1 MASSEGDEVVV
12 TVRFVG
18 PSRPA
23 SLSLP
28 PVMKVGDLQKRIAS
42 ERNLPSDRLKLVL
55 HGKTLHDKKNAD
67 SVEDATVKLAH
78 GDCLMVAV
86 MPTRPA
92 KHLRGDDSDDDDEEL
107 KFEVPQTAGPWK
119 RKVFTFLRHKLRIP
133 DIMLM
138 VIFSISLKA
147 WVCIVL
153 WFLLAPIAQK
163 LDLGP
168 IYIIGTGFLI
178 ILLNLG
184 RRQHGELSAYSI
196 FNEDFRELP
205 GTLNA
210 ERFDRDIRAGRL

>member
-1 MASSEGDEVVV
+1 MASEGDEVVV

-18 PSRPA
+18 PYRPA
-23 SLSLP
+23 SLPLP
-28 PVMKVGDLQKRIAS
+28 PVMKVGELRRRIALS
-42 ERNLPSDRLKLVL
+42 RDLPSDRLKLVL
-55 HGKTLHDKKNAD
+55 RGKTLHDKQSAD
-67 SVEDATVKLAH
+67 SVEDATVRLSH

-92 KHLRGDDSDDDDEEL
+92 KHLHGDDSDDEDEEL
-107 KFEVPQTAGPWK
+107 KFVVPQTAGPWK
-119 RKVFTFLRHKLRIP
+119 RKVFTFLSHKLRIP
-133 DIMLM
+133 DIVLM
-138 VIFSISLKA
+138 VMFSMGLKA
-147 WVCIVL
+147 WAFIIL

-168 IYIIGTGFLI
+168 IYIIGTGFLL

-184 RRQHGELSAYSI
+184 RRQRGELSAYSI

-210 ERFDRDIRAGRL
+210 ERLDRDIRAGQL